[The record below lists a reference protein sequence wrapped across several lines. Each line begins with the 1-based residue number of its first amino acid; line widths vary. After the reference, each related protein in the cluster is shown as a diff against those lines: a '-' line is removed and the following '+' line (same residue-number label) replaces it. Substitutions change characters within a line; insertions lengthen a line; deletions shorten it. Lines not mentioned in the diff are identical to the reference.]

1 MKHIAVIGLG
11 LFGTSVA
18 ETLVQQ
24 GHYVLGIDINDQ
36 RVQMLARQLN
46 QCVTVSNADEETLLA
61 LGIKEYDAVV
71 VAIGDIESNIM
82 VVQTLQELGV
92 KRVMAKA
99 VSHRHGRVLQRLGV
113 SQVIFPEH
121 DMGVRAAHSLSGDR
135 VIDYIEL
142 SDEYNIVEIQAP
154 RHFVGKTLDQIDL
167 RKNYRV
173 SLIAIKTAKKIFV
186 SPPAETTI
194 EAQSEL
200 VMIGKNEDLTVFYD

>member
-1 MKHIAVIGLG
+1 MKHVAVIGLG

-24 GHYVLGIDINDQ
+24 GHYVLGIDIDEQ
-36 RVQMLARQLN
+36 RVQQLARVLN
-46 QCVTVSNADEETLLA
+46 QCVSVSSVDEESLLA

-71 VAIGDIESNIM
+71 VAIGDIEANLM

-99 VSHRHGRVLQRLGV
+99 VSHRHGRVLKRLGV
-113 SQVIFPEH
+113 SQVVFPEH

-142 SDEYNIVEIQAP
+142 SEEFHIVEIQVP
-154 RHFVGKTLDQIDL
+154 RHFVGKTLDEIDL

-173 SLIAIKTAKKIFV
+173 SLIAIKTAQQLII
-186 SPPAETTI
+186 SPPAETKI
-194 EAQSEL
+194 ELNS
-200 VMIGKNEDLTVFYD
+200 VFVVIGKDEDLTVFYD

>member
-24 GHYVLGIDINDQ
+24 GHYVLGIDINEH
-36 RVQMLARQLN
+36 RVQLLARQLN

-121 DMGVRAAHSLSGDR
+121 DMGVRAAHSLSGNR

-154 RHFVGKTLDQIDL
+154 RHFVGKTLEQIDL

-173 SLIAIKTAKKIFV
+173 SLIAIKTAQKILI
-186 SPPAETTI
+186 SPPADIMIET
-194 EAQSEL
+194 QSEL

>member
-24 GHYVLGIDINDQ
+24 GHYVLGIDINEQ
-36 RVQMLARQLN
+36 RVQMLARLLN
-46 QCVTVSNADEETLLA
+46 QCVTVSNVDEETLLA

-71 VAIGDIESNIM
+71 VAVGDVEANIM
-82 VVQTLQELGV
+82 IVQTLQELGV
-92 KRVMAKA
+92 KRIMAKA

-135 VIDYIEL
+135 IIDYIEL

-154 RHFVGKTLDQIDL
+154 RHFVGKTLDEIDL

-173 SLIAIKTAKKIFV
+173 SLIAIKTAKKIVV
-186 SPPAETTI
+186 SPAADTVI
-194 EAQSEL
+194 EAQNEL
-200 VMIGKNEDLTVFYD
+200 VMIGKNEDLTIFYD

>member
-24 GHYVLGIDINDQ
+24 GHYVLGIDIDER
-36 RVQMLARQLN
+36 RVQQLSRQLN
-46 QCVTVSNADEETLLA
+46 QCVSVSNVDEESLLS

-71 VAIGDIESNIM
+71 VAIGDIEANIM

-113 SQVIFPEH
+113 TQVIFPEH

-135 VIDYIEL
+135 IIDYIEL
-142 SDEYNIVEIQAP
+142 SHDYNIVEVQAP
-154 RHFVGKTLDQIDL
+154 PQFVGKTLAEIDL
-167 RKNYRV
+167 RKQYRI
-173 SLIAIKTAKKIFV
+173 SLIAIKTAQSILV
-186 SPPAETTI
+186 SPAAETIITARSI
-194 EAQSEL
+194 L
-200 VMIGKNEDLTVFYD
+200 VVIGKNEDLTQFYD

>member
-24 GHYVLGIDINDQ
+24 GHYVLGIDINEH
-36 RVQMLARQLN
+36 RVQLLARQLN

-154 RHFVGKTLDQIDL
+154 RHFVGKTLEQIDL

-173 SLIAIKTAKKIFV
+173 SLIAIKTAQKILI
-186 SPPAETTI
+186 SPPADIMIET
-194 EAQSEL
+194 QSEL

>member
-24 GHYVLGIDINDQ
+24 GHYVLGIDINEQ
-36 RVQMLARQLN
+36 RVQMLARLLN
-46 QCVTVSNADEETLLA
+46 QCVTVSNTDEETLLA

-173 SLIAIKTAKKIFV
+173 SLIAIKTAQKILI
-186 SPPAETTI
+186 SPPAETAI

>member
-18 ETLVQQ
+18 ETLVNQ
-24 GHYVLGIDINDQ
+24 GHYVLGIDISEQ
-36 RVQMLARQLN
+36 RVQQLSRQLN
-46 QCVTVSNADEETLLA
+46 QCVSVSNVDEESLLA

-71 VAIGDIESNIM
+71 VAIGDIEANVM

-92 KRVMAKA
+92 TRVMAKA

-113 SQVIFPEH
+113 SQVVFPEH

-135 VIDYIEL
+135 IIDYIEL

-154 RHFVGKTLDQIDL
+154 RQFVGKTLDEIDL
-167 RKNYRV
+167 RKQYRV
-173 SLIAIKTAKKIFV
+173 SLIAIKTATTLLI
-186 SPPAETTI
+186 SPTAETKI
-194 EAQSEL
+194 DAQSVL
-200 VMIGKNEDLTVFYD
+200 VMIGKNEDLAVFYD

>member
-1 MKHIAVIGLG
+1 MKHVAVIGLG

-24 GHYVLGIDINDQ
+24 GHYVLGIDINEQ

-46 QCVTVSNADEETLLA
+46 QCVTVSNVDEETLLA

-71 VAIGDIESNIM
+71 VAIGDVEANIM

-92 KRVMAKA
+92 KRIMAKA

-113 SQVIFPEH
+113 SHVIFPEH

-154 RHFVGKTLDQIDL
+154 RHFVGKTLDEIDL

-173 SLIAIKTAKKIFV
+173 SLIAIKTAKKIIV
-186 SPPAETTI
+186 SPAADTII
-194 EAQSEL
+194 EAQTEL

>member
-24 GHYVLGIDINDQ
+24 GHYVLGIDVNEQ
-36 RVQMLARQLN
+36 RVQAMASTLN
-46 QCVTVSNADEETLLA
+46 QCVTVGNTDEHALLA

-71 VAIGDIESNIM
+71 VAIGDIEANVM

-92 KRVMAKA
+92 KRIMAKA

-113 SQVIFPEH
+113 THVVFPEH

-135 VIDYIEL
+135 IIDYIEL
-142 SDEYNIVEIQAP
+142 SHEYHIVEIQAP
-154 RHFVGKTLDQIDL
+154 RQFVGKTLDEIDL
-167 RKNYRV
+167 RKHYRIT
-173 SLIAIKTAKKIFV
+173 LIAIKTPQSLLI
-186 SPPAETTI
+186 SPPAESLI
-194 EAQSEL
+194 SAHSVL
-200 VMIGKNEDLTVFYD
+200 VIIGKNEDLAVFYD

>member
-36 RVQMLARQLN
+36 RVQKLARQLN

>member
-24 GHYVLGIDINDQ
+24 GHYVLGIDINEQ
-36 RVQMLARQLN
+36 RVQMLARLLN
-46 QCVTVSNADEETLLA
+46 QCVTVSNTDEETLLA

-173 SLIAIKTAKKIFV
+173 SLIAIKTAQKILI

>member
-24 GHYVLGIDINDQ
+24 GHYVLGIDINEQ

-46 QCVTVSNADEETLLA
+46 QCVSVSNVDEESLLA

-71 VAIGDIESNIM
+71 VAIGDIEANLM

-154 RHFVGKTLDQIDL
+154 RHFVGKTLDEIDL

-173 SLIAIKTAKKIFV
+173 SLIAIKTAKKILV
-186 SPPAETTI
+186 SPSADTTI

>member
-36 RVQMLARQLN
+36 RVQKLARQLN
-46 QCVTVSNADEETLLA
+46 QCVTVSNANEETLLA

>member
-24 GHYVLGIDINDQ
+24 GHYVLGIDISEQ

-46 QCVTVSNADEETLLA
+46 QCVTVSNTDEETLLA

-154 RHFVGKTLDQIDL
+154 RHFVGKTLEQIDL

-173 SLIAIKTAKKIFV
+173 SLIAIKTAKKILI
-186 SPPAETTI
+186 SPPAETVI

-200 VMIGKNEDLTVFYD
+200 VMIGKNDDLTEFYD

>member
-1 MKHIAVIGLG
+1 MKHVAVIGLG

-24 GHYVLGIDINDQ
+24 GHYVLGIDINEQ

-46 QCVTVSNADEETLLA
+46 QCVTVSNVDEESLLA

-71 VAIGDIESNIM
+71 VAIGDVEANIM

-92 KRVMAKA
+92 KRIMAKA

-113 SQVIFPEH
+113 SHVIFPEH

-154 RHFVGKTLDQIDL
+154 RHFVGKTLDEIDL

-173 SLIAIKTAKKIFV
+173 SLIAIKTAKKIIV
-186 SPPAETTI
+186 SPAADTII
-194 EAQSEL
+194 EAQTEL

>member
-24 GHYVLGIDINDQ
+24 GHYVLGIDINEQ

-46 QCVTVSNADEETLLA
+46 QCVTVSNTDEETLLA
-61 LGIKEYDAVV
+61 LGIKEFDAVV

-82 VVQTLQELGV
+82 VVQTLQEIGV

-154 RHFVGKTLDQIDL
+154 RHFVGKTLDEIDL

-173 SLIAIKTAKKIFV
+173 TLIAIKTAKSIFV
-186 SPPAETTI
+186 SPPADTKI